1 MTGINGIGATG
12 MNISAAAD
20 VTLKNA
26 RLLPSMLSDKLSAA
40 GNLSA
45 AGKLNGDY
53 TSGFEKAFSH
63 KSDTKALPQ
72 GAAHNTS
79 SASVRVPTAAEN
91 QTIDKTSVLYE
102 KALELE
108 SYFIKI
114 MLSSMRGTLSGTSA
128 YGTEKSY
135 AQKMYEDMM
144 FDELAVS
151 VTKNAGFGLADQ
163 VYLELTS
170 KTQTEK
176 SE

>member
-1 MTGINGIGATG
+1 MTGINGIAATG

-26 RLLPSMLSDKLSAA
+26 RLLPSMLSDKLNAA

-79 SASVRVPTAAEN
+79 SASVRAPTAAEN

-163 VYLELTS
+163 IYLELTS

>member
-26 RLLPSMLSDKLSAA
+26 RLLPSMLSDKLSAV

-91 QTIDKTSVLYE
+91 QPIDKTSVLYE

-163 VYLELTS
+163 VYIELTS

>member
-1 MTGINGIGATG
+1 MTGINGIAATG

-26 RLLPSMLSDKLSAA
+26 RLLPSMLSDKLNAA

-79 SASVRVPTAAEN
+79 SASVLVPTAAEN

-176 SE
+176 SK

>member
-1 MTGINGIGATG
+1 MTGINGIAATG

-26 RLLPSMLSDKLSAA
+26 RLLPSMLSDKLNAA

-63 KSDTKALPQ
+63 KSDIKALPQ

-79 SASVRVPTAAEN
+79 SASVRAPTAAEN

>member
-1 MTGINGIGATG
+1 MTGINGIAATG

-26 RLLPSMLSDKLSAA
+26 RLLPSMLSDKL
-40 GNLSA
+40 NA
-45 AGKLNGDY
+45 AGKLNVDY

>member
-1 MTGINGIGATG
+1 MTGINGIAATG

-26 RLLPSMLSDKLSAA
+26 RLLPSMLSDKLNAA

-79 SASVRVPTAAEN
+79 SASVRAPTAAEN